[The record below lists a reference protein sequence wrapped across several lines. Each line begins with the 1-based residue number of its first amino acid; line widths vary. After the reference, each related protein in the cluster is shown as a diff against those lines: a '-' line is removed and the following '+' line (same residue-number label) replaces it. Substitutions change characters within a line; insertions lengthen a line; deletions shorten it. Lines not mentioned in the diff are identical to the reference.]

1 MIPVYLHEFIFIPLA
16 LALAALFLCGLYY
29 SARNAA
35 PGTRGSRSRIYRCA
49 SCEHVYVDTR
59 DVPLA
64 RCERCGFM
72 NEAVKR

>member
-1 MIPVYLHEFIFIPLA
+1 MIPVPLHEFIFIPLA
-16 LALAALFLCGLYY
+16 LALVVLFLCGLYY
-29 SARNAA
+29 SARSTSAGVR
-35 PGTRGSRSRIYRCA
+35 PSRTRIYRCA
-49 SCEHVYVDTR
+49 SCGHVYVDGR